1 VTIVIAGGTG
11 FLGSAL
17 AAAWR
22 ADGHRVLV
30 LTRRPGPPERL
41 GGVPPG
47 PPRHGDDV
55 HWTPGDGGGPWA
67 DALAGADGVI
77 NLAGEGIADK
87 RWTAAR
93 KTAILESRLRA
104 TRALV
109 AAIRS
114 ATTPPRVLISSSAIG
129 IYGTDRGDEPL
140 TEDSATGADEG
151 TPVGRSDRD
160 FLAQVCRQWEN
171 AAAPA
176 ADVTRLVLLRTGLV
190 LAGHGGALPQM
201 ALPFRFFAGGKVG
214 SGRQYMSWIH
224 LVDWVSMVR
233 WALVTPDVSG
243 PLNATAPAPVTN
255 AEFSLALGRAMGRP
269 AVIPAPAFALR
280 LALGEMADALLL
292 GGQRVLPAKAQ
303 RVGFSWQFAQ
313 VDEALR
319 DIYR

>member
-1 VTIVIAGGTG
+1 MTIVIAGGTG

-17 AAAWR
+17 ANAWR
-22 ADGHRVLV
+22 ADGHRVLA
-30 LTRRPGPPERL
+30 LTRR
-41 GGVPPG
+41 
-47 PPRHGDDV
+47 PRHGDDV
-55 HWTPGDGGGPWA
+55 RWAPGEDDGSWAGSLDGA
-67 DALAGADGVI
+67 DAVV

-104 TRALV
+104 THALV

-114 ATTPPRVLISSSAIG
+114 VRTPPRVLISSSAIG
-129 IYGTDRGDEPL
+129 IYGTNRGDEPL
-140 TEDSATGADEG
+140 TEDSATGADQG
-151 TPVGRSDRD
+151 DL
-160 FLAQVCRQWEN
+160 LAQVCRDWEA

-224 LVDWVSMVR
+224 LIDWVSMVR

-255 AEFSLALGRAMGRP
+255 AEFTQALGRAMRRP
-269 AVIPAPAFALR
+269 AMLPAPAFALR

-303 RVGFSWQFAQ
+303 RDGFQWKFAQ